1 MAEKLYNLEQ
11 LLDRIE
17 KAAKDKDHVSLE
29 VIVKE
34 IGSRSFGPLLLLVG
48 ILLASPL
55 SGIPG
60 MPTTMGLFI
69 VLVSVQLIFR
79 RRSFWL
85 PHWLL
90 NRSAEQKKLYKA
102 IEWLRPPASFI
113 DRLIQPRLTFLIRGI
128 SIYFIAFICLIIA
141 IGLPLMELVPFSAS
155 AAGTILAAFGLA
167 LIAHDGFLALLAF
180 ILTIV
185 TYWWIIT
192 AVH

>member
-11 LLDRIE
+11 LLDRID
-17 KAAKDKDHVSLE
+17 KAAKGKNHVSLE
-29 VIVKE
+29 VIINE
-34 IGSRSFGPLLLLVG
+34 IGSRSFGPLLLMVG
-48 ILLASPL
+48 VILASPL

-69 VLVSVQLIFR
+69 MLVSMQLFLR
-79 RRSFWL
+79 RKSFWL

-90 NRSAEQKKLYKA
+90 NRSAEQKNIYKA
-102 IEWLRPPASFI
+102 IAWLRAPASFI
-113 DRLIQPRLTFLIRGI
+113 DRWIQPRLPFLIHGI

-141 IGLPLMELVPFSAS
+141 IGMPFMEFVPFSAS

-167 LIAHDGFLALLAF
+167 LIAHDGLLALLAF

>member
-17 KAAKDKDHVSLE
+17 KAAKGKDRVSLE

-34 IGSRSFGPLLLLVG
+34 IGSRSFGPLLLMVG
-48 ILLASPL
+48 VILTSPL

-69 VLVSVQLIFR
+69 LLVSVQLFFR
-79 RRSFWL
+79 RKSFWL

-90 NRSAEQKKLYKA
+90 NRSADQKKLYKA
-102 IEWLRPPASFI
+102 LEWLRPPASFI
-113 DRLIQPRLTFLIRGI
+113 DRWIQPRLTLFIHGI

-141 IGLPLMELVPFSAS
+141 IGLPFMEFVPFSAS
-155 AAGTILAAFGLA
+155 AAGAILAAFGLA
-167 LIAHDGFLALLAF
+167 LIAHDGLLALLAF
-180 ILTIV
+180 VLTIM

-192 AVH
+192 AVN